1 VLAGWACSGC
11 PRQRDQSHDLLRLL
25 SELEKQ
31 GRWRALNRGDS
42 RDPFAGR
49 LAALGIESV
58 YAFPAKHGRE
68 GIVRVDPGF
77 YFGREWGREAID
89 TWLGGFL
96 ASDTGA
102 NKLGKLDRARH
113 ASERHLVI
121 VLHSLSQ
128 AGMGIPLGLTDRD
141 EPGAA
146 PYVMP
151 SLVPPEPLTHT
162 WLLPTGAAS
171 EGLRW
176 TRHDGWMVLQG
187 SAA

>member
-1 VLAGWACSGC
+1 MLG
-11 PRQRDQSHDLLRLL
+11 LL
-25 SELEKQ
+25 SDLENQ
-31 GRWRALNRGDS
+31 GRWRALNIGDS
-42 RDPFAGR
+42 CDPFVGR

-58 YAFPAKHGRE
+58 YAFKAKPGRE
-68 GIVRVDPGF
+68 GVVRVGPGF
-77 YFGREWGREAID
+77 YFGREWGQGAID

-102 NKLGKLDRARH
+102 NKLGKLRRAMY
-113 ASERHLVI
+113 AAERHLVI

-146 PYVMP
+146 AYVMP
-151 SLVPPEPLTHT
+151 SLMPPEPLTHV
-162 WLLPTGAAS
+162 WLLPTMARS

-176 TRHDGWMVLQG
+176 IRGRGWEVLPI
-187 SAA
+187 